1 MKSASLRLLLL
12 LLLLLVV
19 AGCAK
24 HSGYYKEGVE
34 ATKKENYDEA
44 VVKFSLALKE
54 KPGDP
59 EYKARF
65 SSASHRAS
73 WEHLK
78 KGRELRSEGL
88 LIQAASEMRLAYSL
102 NNGLQVALTELK
114 EIEALQVIRAT
125 LAEADSLYQSRRLPQ
140 AEKLVKSVLDND
152 PTNPTALLLLEQIRR
167 DRNILVDGFELAVES
182 KEPITLK
189 FKDARLQEVFKIL
202 NKLSGINFIF
212 DEGLSNENVT
222 LLLEDATFSQA
233 LELLMKMNNLGS
245 RVLNPKTVIIY
256 SNTKEKQKQ
265 YEDQIIQ
272 TFYLSNIEAKK
283 AVNMLRTM
291 LTLRKVYVHEELNA
305 LVVRDRPEVIRLV
318 EQMLQNAD
326 LSDSEVVFDLELI
339 EVSHGDSMQF
349 GPEFSPYGI
358 SAAVANASG
367 IVDSTLPI
375 DGSTGNLIGNLQG
388 LDVLFTLPTATFDF
402 SKQLL
407 DTDILATPKIRVK
420 NREKGKVHVG
430 TREPSITSTVTGDNV
445 SENVQYIDVGVKVD
459 VEPIIQLDGSVQTK
473 LRLEVSSASDPVESS
488 TSRVFTI
495 NTTNA
500 ETTLILKDGE
510 RTIIGG
516 LIRSVEITTKQT
528 IPFIGDIPLLGAL
541 VTHYDTNEAQREIL
555 LSVTPHIVKKIELPG
570 AKDAGIWSGGEE
582 ELKSGQ
588 NFAAFAESPEPPE
601 RKPTSDTQPIDDT
614 KTPIPEAIPEPPIVE
629 QPDTD
634 PVSTPPLP
642 VVPEATSTQ
651 PPSVEPQS
659 QVDTAPLETTRAS
672 EQTTASVVP
681 VETLPENNIV
691 APKAVPKVFLS
702 GSQLVKV
709 GEEFMVELQVGEIE
723 KLSSAPLFV
732 NYDQHL
738 LEYVRTEEGDF
749 LKQTGQSTIFTSS
762 PNPGR
767 GEVIFGSKQ
776 GVGSAGANGSGALAR
791 IYFKAIASGTAVIRP
806 NRVNFRSS
814 AGTRLKTQ
822 VEPFQVEIQ

>member
-1 MKSASLRLLLL
+1 MKSTSLRLLT
-12 LLLLLVV
+12 LLLVLLIV
-19 AGCAK
+19 TGCAK
-24 HSGYYKEGVE
+24 HSAYYTAGVE
-34 ATKKENYDEA
+34 AAKHEKYDEA
-44 VVKFSLALKE
+44 VMQFSLALQE

-59 EYKARF
+59 EYKARLAST
-65 SSASHRAS
+65 SSRAS
-73 WEHLK
+73 WAHLE
-78 KGRELRSEGL
+78 KGRLLRSEGL
-88 LIQAASEMRLAYSL
+88 LVEAASEIRLAYSL
-102 NNGLQVALTELK
+102 NNGLKVALTELE
-114 EIEALQVIRAT
+114 EIERLQIIRTT
-125 LAEADSLYQSRRLPQ
+125 LAEADSLYQARRLPQ
-140 AEKLVKSVLDND
+140 AEKLVKSVLKDD
-152 PTNPTALLLLEQIRR
+152 PENPTALQLLEQIRK

-212 DEGLSNENVT
+212 DEGLKNENVT

-265 YEDQIIQ
+265 YEDQVIQ

-318 EQMLQNAD
+318 QKILQNAD

-339 EVSHGDSMQF
+339 EVSHGDSLQF
-349 GPEFSPYGI
+349 GPELSPYNIGI
-358 SAAVANASG
+358 AAANASG
-367 IVDSTLPI
+367 IVSNTLE
-375 DGSTGNLIGNLQG
+375 GSNLIGNLQG
-388 LDVLFTLPTATFDF
+388 LDILFTLPTATFDF

-430 TREPSITSTVTGDNV
+430 TREPSITSTISGTSNLI

-488 TSRVFTI
+488 NSRVFTI

-516 LIRSVEITTKQT
+516 LLRTFSVTTKKT

-541 VTHYDTNEAQREIL
+541 VTHYDTNDAQREIL
-555 LSVTPHIVKKIELPG
+555 LSVTPHIVKRLDLPG
-570 AKDAGIWSGGEE
+570 AEAAGIWSGGEE
-582 ELKSGQ
+582 ELKFGQ
-588 NFAAFAESPEPPE
+588 NFAAFAEAPEPVE
-601 RKPTSDTQPIDDT
+601 RKPVA
-614 KTPIPEAIPEPPIVE
+614 EPEPQVQKPG
-629 QPDTD
+629 
-634 PVSTPPLP
+634 PVSPVIQNPSSGPTDVPTEPVVTAPSSTEALPTTELP
-642 VVPEATSTQ
+642 VPDQVFAPE
-651 PPSVEPQS
+651 
-659 QVDTAPLETTRAS
+659 
-672 EQTTASVVP
+672 VP
-681 VETLPENNIV
+681 VETLPDSNIV
-691 APKAVPKVFLS
+691 VPEAVPKIFFA
-702 GSQLVKV
+702 GTQLVKL
-709 GEEFMVELQVGEIE
+709 GEEFSIELQVSEV
-723 KLSSAPLFV
+723 KSLSSAPLFV

-738 LEYVRTEEGDF
+738 LEYVRTEEGNF

-762 PNPGR
+762 PNQGR

-776 GVGSAGANGSGALAR
+776 GVGSAGANGSGTLAK
-791 IYFKAIASGTAVIRP
+791 IYFKAIASGTAVVRP

-814 AGTRLKTQ
+814 DGDRLKTQ
-822 VEPFQVEIQ
+822 VEPFQIEIQ